1 MSAMMAAMI
10 SALQLYFLEKPDPFG
25 LAHVMSF
32 LSPVA
37 GFGMLAAAFAF
48 WRVGVAHY
56 QSTGT

>member
-1 MSAMMAAMI
+1 MMAAMI